1 MVSPNPF
8 TEYLNVNLDW
18 NASEVVS
25 VKILNVQG
33 KEIVSKQVTLNKGSN
48 YFKIDNLSNL
58 PAGIYLLQ
66 FTSPT
71 QRIVEKI
78 VK

>member
-1 MVSPNPF
+1 
-8 TEYLNVNLDW
+8 
-18 NASEVVS
+18 
-25 VKILNVQG
+25 
-33 KEIVSKQVTLNKGSN
+33 VTLNKGSN